1 MQIYKRIAWFT
12 IIAIF
17 VWLVA
22 SKRLTLKKLRKMKAM
37 FSMAMQMMRS

>member
-1 MQIYKRIAWFT
+1 MQIYKRLAWII

-22 SKRLTLKKLRKMKAM
+22 SKRLTMAKLRKWKAM
-37 FSMAMQMMRS
+37 AKMAFQVMRQ